1 MALPGLIVEI
11 EGRVDKL
18 EKALKRANKAQG
30 TSATAMERRA
40 KQSADKINSVYD
52 NMGDKITGA
61 LKKLGP
67 GLVAGLSIGAV
78 TAIVDQMGSVVRSV
92 AEIGDAA
99 KIAGVSVERFQ
110 QLKFVA
116 TENRVEI
123 DALTD
128 GLKELSLRAD
138 EFVVTGGGSAADA
151 FKRLGYGAADLSRK
165 LDDPAALFAE
175 IISRMNDLDKA
186 AQIRVSDEIFGGSG
200 GEQFVQLMNQGEG
213 AIQATMD
220 RAKEAGAVLDA
231 DLIKKAEDL
240 DRRFAALQT
249 RTSTFF
255 KTLVIDVADAGAKIT
270 GLTSDVEDLFRT
282 AKQADG
288 LLGPGVVAELDASA
302 DAAGDNAVVIG
313 QLRGQ
318 YEALSDQ
325 SVALAPQLEMA
336 AFQLRALGEADA
348 GAELATVA
356 SEMRTLSND
365 MLDGTVSAEDFE
377 AQLQAL
383 VDRAGDAFTGLA
395 DIDRVTFSGVIGA
408 IGGIGSALTRAIEL
422 ARSLRASLP
431 GAAPN
436 GVATPVT
443 VAKEAGS
450 FWDDPANMNAVNPR
464 STPALTSIPRP
475 RAAPRD
481 IDFGMPPLPDD
492 KPAGGGGGKAAKGG
506 GGSAKAERLTD
517 YQREIA
523 SIAEETAA
531 LNLEASALAAV
542 TGAQARQ
549 GDAIELARTKAD
561 LMAAAQRSGLE
572 ITPEL
577 TAKIDA
583 LAQSY
588 TDAGF
593 AADQAANKIE
603 EIQANSKAGA
613 AAIGDVFMQMASGA
627 LTAKQAMAQLI
638 LEMIKAT
645 LQKRLLAAAEG
656 AGGGIIG
663 TIGKI
668 VAGGYAQGGFTGA
681 GGKYEPAGVVHR
693 GEFVMSKEATARL
706 GVPQLNALH
715 ESAKR
720 GYAKGGFV
728 SDNLTD
734 KGLPLS
740 VSKASAAPAITINAP
755 IVIEGGGGTPA
766 QNKDLADRMAKELD
780 ATIRKSIV
788 KEIQNQTRPGNLL
801 SRR

>member
-40 KQSADKINSVYD
+40 KQSADKINSTYGA
-52 NMGDKITGA
+52 MGDKITGA
-61 LKKLGP
+61 FKKLGP

-78 TAIVDQMGSVVRSV
+78 AAITSQMGSVVRAV

-175 IISRMNDLDKA
+175 IIDRMNDLDKA

-200 GEQFVQLMNQGEG
+200 GEQFVQLMGQGEG

-270 GLTSDVEDLFRT
+270 GLSSYVEDLFRT
-282 AKQADG
+282 AQQADG
-288 LLGPGVVAELDASA
+288 LLGPDVVAELDASA

-325 SVALAPQLEMA
+325 SVALALQLEMA
-336 AFQLRALGEADA
+336 AVQLRAFGEADA
-348 GAELATVA
+348 AAELATVA
-356 SEMRTLSND
+356 GEMRTLSND

-383 VDRAGDAFTGLA
+383 VDSASDAFTRLA

-475 RAAPRD
+475 KAAPRD

-492 KPAGGGGGKAAKGG
+492 KPAGGDASKGG
-506 GGSAKAERLTD
+506 GGRTKAERVSD
-517 YQREIA
+517 YEREIQA
-523 SIAEETAA
+523 IAEETAA
-531 LNLEASALAAV
+531 LNLEASALGQV

-572 ITPEL
+572 VTPEL
-577 TAKIDA
+577 TAKVDQ
-583 LAQSY
+583 LAQGY
-588 TDAGF
+588 QDAGI
-593 AADQAANKIE
+593 AADEAAKRIE
-603 EIQANSKAGA
+603 TMQNAGRESA
-613 AAIGDVFMQMASGA
+613 EAIGSVFASLAAGRI
-627 LTAKQAMAQLI
+627 TAKQALQQMLVDFAQYLI
-638 LEMIKAT
+638 KKAIM
-645 LQKRLLAAAEG
+645 AAAEKTG
-656 AGGGIIG
+656 NPVVMFAAAAF
-663 TIGKI
+663 TSSF
-668 VAGGYAQGGFTGA
+668 ADGGYTGP
-681 GGKYEPAGVVHR
+681 GRKYEPAGTVHK
-693 GEFVMSKEATARL
+693 GEYVLSKEATACL

-720 GYAKGGFV
+720 GYAGGGLVGGSASGKGM
-728 SDNLTD
+728 T
-734 KGLPLS
+734 LP
-740 VSKASAAPAITINAP
+740 VAKVSAAPVITINAP
-755 IVIEGGGGTPA
+755 IKIEGGGGSPD
-766 QNKDLADRMAKELD
+766 QNKDLAKQMSKELD
-780 ATIRKSIV
+780 ATVRRTIQS
-788 KEIQNQTRPGNLL
+788 EIMRQKRPGNLL
-801 SRR
+801 AGS

>member
-18 EKALKRANKAQG
+18 EKALKRANKAQS

-40 KQSADKINSVYD
+40 KQSADKINSVYG

-61 LKKLGP
+61 FKKLGP

-78 TAIVDQMGSVVRSV
+78 TAIVDQMGNVVRSV

-165 LDDPAALFAE
+165 LNDPAALFAE
-175 IISRMNDLDKA
+175 IIDRMNDLDKA

-200 GEQFVQLMNQGEG
+200 GEQFVQLMGQGEG

-282 AKQADG
+282 AQQADG

-302 DAAGDNAVVIG
+302 DAAADNAVVIG

-336 AFQLRALGEADA
+336 AVQLRAFGEADA
-348 GAELATVA
+348 AAELATVA
-356 SEMRTLSND
+356 GEMRTLSSD

-443 VAKEAGS
+443 VAKEPGS

-492 KPAGGGGGKAAKGG
+492 KPAGGGKAAKAG

-517 YQREIA
+517 YQREIQA
-523 SIAEETAA
+523 IAEETAA
-531 LNLEASALAAV
+531 LNLEASALGQV

-577 TAKIDA
+577 TVKIDA

-613 AAIGDVFMQMASGA
+613 AAIGDVFMQMATGA
-627 LTAKQAMAQLI
+627 MTAKQAVAQLI

-663 TIGKI
+663 SIGKF
-668 VAGGYAQGGFTGA
+668 VAGGFSEGGFTGA
-681 GGKYEPAGVVHR
+681 GGKYDPAGIVHK

-720 GYAKGGFV
+720 GYANGGLV
-728 SDNLTD
+728 GSNLTG
-734 KGLPLS
+734 KGLALP
-740 VSKASAAPAITINAP
+740 VAKVSAAPSIVINAP
-755 IVIEGGGGTPA
+755 IKIEGGGGSPA
-766 QNKDLADRMAKELD
+766 QNKDLADRMSRELD
-780 ATIRKSIV
+780 STIRRSIQ
-788 KEIQNQTRPGNLL
+788 KEIQTQRRPGNMLAG
-801 SRR
+801 R

>member
-18 EKALKRANKAQG
+18 EKALRRANKAQG

-40 KQSADKINSVYD
+40 KQSADRINSVYG

-61 LKKLGP
+61 FKKLGP

-78 TAIVDQMGSVVRSV
+78 AAITSQMGSVVRAV

-110 QLKFVA
+110 ELRFVA

-175 IISRMNDLDKA
+175 IIDRINDLDKA

-200 GEQFVQLMNQGEG
+200 GEQFVQLLGQGEG

-270 GLTSDVEDLFRT
+270 GLSSDVDDLFRT
-282 AKQADG
+282 AQQADG

-302 DAAGDNAVVIG
+302 DAASDNAVVIG

-336 AFQLRALGEADA
+336 AVQLRAFGEADA
-348 GAELATVA
+348 AAELATVA
-356 SEMRTLSND
+356 GEMRTLSND

-377 AQLQAL
+377 EQLQAL
-383 VDRAGDAFTGLA
+383 VDRAGDAFNGLA

-422 ARSLRASLP
+422 ARSLRATLP

-475 RAAPRD
+475 KAAPRD
-481 IDFGMPPLPDD
+481 IDFGMPALADD
-492 KPAGGGGGKAAKGG
+492 KPAGGGKAAKGG

-523 SIAEETAA
+523 AIVEETAA

-542 TGAQARQ
+542 TSAKARQ
-549 GDAIELARTKAD
+549 GNAIELARAQAD
-561 LMAAAQRSGLE
+561 LLAAAQRSNLQ

-577 TAKIDA
+577 TAKIDE

-588 TDAGF
+588 VDAGF
-593 AADQAANKIE
+593 AADEAASKIE

-613 AAIGDVFMQMASGA
+613 QAITDVFMGMASGA
-627 LTAKQAMAQLI
+627 LTAKQAMGQLI

-663 TIGKI
+663 TVGKFL
-668 VAGGYAQGGFTGA
+668 AGGFSEGGFTGA
-681 GGKYEPAGVVHR
+681 GSKHTPAGTVHKGEYVV
-693 GEFVMSKEATARL
+693 SAEAVKRL
-706 GVPQLNALH
+706 GVPALENLH

-720 GYAKGGFV
+720 GYANGGLV
-728 SDNLTD
+728 GGNLT
-734 KGLPLS
+734 GNRLALP
-740 VSKASAAPAITINAP
+740 VAMVSAAPVINISAP
-755 IVIEGGGGTPA
+755 ITIEGGGGSPV
-766 QNKDLADRMAKELD
+766 QNRDLADKMAKELD
-780 ATIRKSIV
+780 ATIRRSIQ
-788 KEIQNQTRPGNLL
+788 KEIQNQQRPGNLL
-801 SRR
+801 AGR

>member
-40 KQSADKINSVYD
+40 KQSADKINSTYGA
-52 NMGDKITGA
+52 MGDKITGA
-61 LKKLGP
+61 FKKLGP

-78 TAIVDQMGSVVRSV
+78 AAITSQMGSVVRAI

-151 FKRLGYGAADLSRK
+151 FKRLGYGAADLSSK

-175 IISRMNDLDKA
+175 IIDRMNDLDKA

-200 GEQFVQLMNQGEG
+200 GEQFVQLMGQGEG

-255 KTLVIDVADAGAKIT
+255 KSLVIEVADAGAKIT
-270 GLTSDVEDLFRT
+270 GLSSDVDDLFRT
-282 AKQADG
+282 AHQADG

-313 QLRGQ
+313 QLRQQ
-318 YEALSDQ
+318 YEGLSDQ
-325 SVALAPQLEMA
+325 SVVLAPQLEMA
-336 AFQLRALGEADA
+336 AVQLRAFGEADA
-348 GAELATVA
+348 AAELATVA
-356 SEMRTLSND
+356 GEMRTLSND

-475 RAAPRD
+475 KAAPRD

-492 KPAGGGGGKAAKGG
+492 KPAGGGKAAKAG

-523 SIAEETAA
+523 AIAEETAA
-531 LNLEASALAAV
+531 LNLEASALGQV

-549 GDAIELARTKAD
+549 GDAIELARTKAE
-561 LMAAAQRSGLE
+561 LLAAAQRSGLE
-572 ITPEL
+572 VTPEL
-577 TAKIDA
+577 TAKVDQ
-583 LAQSY
+583 LAQGY
-588 TDAGF
+588 QDAGI
-593 AADQAANKIE
+593 AADEAAKRIE
-603 EIQANSKAGA
+603 TMQNAGRESA
-613 AAIGDVFMQMASGA
+613 EAIGSVFASLAAGRI
-627 LTAKQAMAQLI
+627 TAKQALQQMLVDFAKYLI
-638 LEMIKAT
+638 KKAIM
-645 LQKRLLAAAEG
+645 AAAEKTG
-656 AGGGIIG
+656 NPVVMFAAAAF
-663 TIGKI
+663 TSSF
-668 VAGGYAQGGFTGA
+668 ADGGYTGP
-681 GGKYEPAGVVHR
+681 GRKYEPAGTVHK

-720 GYAKGGFV
+720 GYAGGGLVGGSASGKGM
-728 SDNLTD
+728 T
-734 KGLPLS
+734 LP
-740 VSKASAAPAITINAP
+740 VSKVSAAPVITINAP
-755 IVIEGGGGTPA
+755 IKIEGGGGSPD
-766 QNKDLADRMAKELD
+766 QNKDLAKQMSKELD
-780 ATIRKSIV
+780 ATVRRTIQS
-788 KEIQNQTRPGNLL
+788 EIMRQKRPGNLL
-801 SRR
+801 AGS